1 MSKSFP
7 GSTQST
13 GSTLGEDCRLYQIV
27 GIIVFIALISFVFRD
42 RPAAFPVNV
51 TAIDDTKNFDEF
63 PEVELNFSKF
73 LDLSCL
79 QG

>member
-1 MSKSFP
+1 MFQNRYSS
-7 GSTQST
+7 SDT
-13 GSTLGEDCRLYQIV
+13 
-27 GIIVFIALISFVFRD
+27 IAYILTICNSDILFVIRD

-73 LDLSCL
+73 FKIPKF
-79 QG
+79 

>member
-13 GSTLGEDCRLYQIV
+13 GSTLGEDCRLFQIV
-27 GIIVFIALISFVFRD
+27 GIIALISFVFRD

-73 LDLSCL
+73 LD
-79 QG
+79 